1 MNCYSSLCGSLA
13 SLGYIVVCPQH
24 PNDEICVDFR
34 KASETDEELIRQF
47 LFENR
52 NRDLIIRRK
61 EIVSVISSIVE
72 KGILSEKFGEKVEI
86 DEMLIEIRVKE
97 KVKL

>member
-1 MNCYSSLCGSLA
+1 M
-13 SLGYIVVCPQH
+13 VCPEH

-34 KASETDEELIRQF
+34 KDSETDEELIRQF

-61 EIVSVISSIVE
+61 EIISVISSIVE
-72 KGILSEKFGEKVEI
+72 KDILSEKLGRRYKSTKLFKVVNH
-86 DEMLIEIRVKE
+86 MVVHL
-97 KVKL
+97 